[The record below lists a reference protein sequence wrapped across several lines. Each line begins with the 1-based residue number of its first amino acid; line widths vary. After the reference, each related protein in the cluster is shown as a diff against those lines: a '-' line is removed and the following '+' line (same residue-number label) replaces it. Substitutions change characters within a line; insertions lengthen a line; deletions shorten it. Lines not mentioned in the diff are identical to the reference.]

1 MSSAV
6 NTSTIKSMDWP
17 LIERE
22 QAAKAGKYGRYFEDR
37 DFSIESAR
45 LILTDQLTK
54 LVSNPDGVVVTAQV
68 ANQIVGVAVL
78 RKSLWDTEHFGFG
91 MAVLEHVIPFA
102 EDEAKRKEITKHL
115 LSAVNSWLEEN
126 DIHFISSR
134 IPSLDLAVIQGAEE
148 MGFRFIESWVYS
160 KFKLK
165 DFVKPDHIPN
175 LRYAKEE
182 DKELMLKYSK
192 GAFSTQ
198 RFHAD
203 TRFSKQKADDLYEK
217 WVSSAFEDKNQ
228 KIAVLDVDGAPSAFM
243 IYYEQTKL
251 GVEAN
256 KYTMWKF
263 TVINPDMRGKG
274 VGKIFFD
281 ALKAHHAQ
289 EGSEFIESGVS
300 LRNLPSMNLHNGLNF
315 KLISSLTTLHKWKD
329 ETNF

>member
-37 DFSIESAR
+37 DFSNETAH
-45 LILTDQLTK
+45 LILSHQLTNFS
-54 LVSNPDGVVVTAQV
+54 SNPDVFIIRAHEGNQVVGIALV
-68 ANQIVGVAVL
+68 
-78 RKSLWDTEHFGFG
+78 RKSTWDTEHFGFG
-91 MAVLEHVIPFA
+91 MAVLENVIPYA
-102 EDEAKRKEITKHL
+102 EDETQRKETTKL
-115 LSAVNSWLEEN
+115 LLREVNSWLTEN
-126 DIHFISSR
+126 NIKFISSR

-148 MGFRFIESWVYS
+148 VGFRFIESWVYS
-160 KFKLK
+160 KFNLRN
-165 DFVKPDHIPN
+165 FIKPDHIPT
-175 LRYAKEE
+175 LRYAREE
-182 DKELMLKYSK
+182 DKNLMLKYSK

-203 TRFSKQKADDLYEK
+203 SRFSKQKADDLYEK
-217 WVSSAFEDKNQ
+217 WVSSAFKDENQ

-251 GVEAN
+251 GKEAY

-263 TVINPDMRGKG
+263 TVINPDLRGKG
-274 VGKIFFD
+274 IGKIFFD
-281 ALKAHHAQ
+281 GLKAHHAQ
-289 EGSEFIESGVS
+289 EGSEYIESGVS

-315 KLISSLTTLHKWKD
+315 KLISSLTTLHKWQD
-329 ETNF
+329 ETRF